1 MSGDPGGER
10 LHSSVAW
17 GFLGQAS
24 LSAYG
29 VKPVRD
35 GLDDSPAEMDK
46 ANAADRFDDGPTFSN
61 NQNHPLNKTR
71 TYLFSKREFGT
82 AFLQTKLSPG
92 EDRAISAGSP
102 QSRWQPVFQF
112 P

>member
-1 MSGDPGGER
+1 
-10 LHSSVAW
+10 
-17 GFLGQAS
+17 LGQAS

-35 GLDDSPAEMDK
+35 GLDDSPAETDK
-46 ANAADRFDDGPTFSN
+46 ASAADRFGDDPTFSN
-61 NQNHPLNKTR
+61 NQNYPLNKTR
-71 TYLFSKREFGT
+71 TYLFSKREFGMV
-82 AFLQTKLSPG
+82 FLQTKPFPG
-92 EDRAISAGSP
+92 EDHATSAGSP